1 MGNGEEAD
9 THPPATPRQIRR
21 IQLLSIIGD
30 LSVIYNVYAW
40 HTDAE
45 RMATK
50 SSHWPC
56 PPAAQLHRPFQLE
69 FIRPVI
75 LPMVKFLAPGTCR
88 CRIDPLTC
96 PGLGFVKMHGIAP
109 ANRVFRISCAEFC
122 LGTKG
127 GC

>member
-1 MGNGEEAD
+1 VGKIACCGLGVCARSACDFAHAVDVRSDRMGNGEEAD

-69 FIRPVI
+69 FIRPV
-75 LPMVKFLAPGTCR
+75 
-88 CRIDPLTC
+88 
-96 PGLGFVKMHGIAP
+96 
-109 ANRVFRISCAEFC
+109 
-122 LGTKG
+122 
-127 GC
+127 